1 MQTTYVTAAA
11 ILVAVSSGAL
21 GIAAE
26 SLPVGTIP
34 IVYSTDLLHPHDDPD
49 DHYDLATLFALP
61 EFDLRGIVL
70 ELGERQ
76 RTRIGRPPVAQM
88 IEITGRSVPSAVGLD
103 RPLRNPTDTAADVP
117 AEFQGGVDLLL
128 AALRN
133 STDPVVLFT
142 AGSCRDVAAAF
153 NRQPQL
159 LKEKVRALY
168 VNAGNGPQGPQWE
181 YNVRLDEEAYF
192 RLFEADL
199 PLYWCPC
206 WSDEPGQPQAILGR
220 KVYATY
226 YVADQ
231 ADVVG
236 ACAPAVRNFFVY
248 CLTRAETD
256 PIAFLKSNPQPLP
269 TGPRN
274 MWCTA
279 VLFHAAGREIYRRGP
294 DDFVALP
301 PEEAN
306 RQGLQDRKVTP
317 YQFVP
322 VRAVREETFTDERKT
337 PNSSG
342 PAAVYVEQSGDC
354 VGNRQAEPDGK
365 RDCCVRLSGLPR
377 DKTIRNVVLTGPRQG
392 HWELQETERW
402 WRVFLEPGGEAT
414 DCRFSFYA
422 TGPHRIELQFED
434 GGTVAL
440 EFAVSRPPAT
450 GLESQLK
457 SADPNARLFHV
468 TDERYPE
475 ILASALKNLLAG
487 LGR

>member
-236 ACAPAVRNFFVY
+236 ACARAVRNFFVY

-342 PAAVYVEQSGDC
+342 PAAVYVGRSGGSCRQSAG
-354 VGNRQAEPDGK
+354 GTGRQAGLL
-365 RDCCVRLSGLPR
+365 RASVRFAARQDDSQRRLDRPTGRPLGIAGDRTVVAGLSRARRRGDRL
-377 DKTIRNVVLTGPRQG
+377 L
-392 HWELQETERW
+392 
-402 WRVFLEPGGEAT
+402 VFLLRDRAASHRVAVRGRRHGGVGV
-414 DCRFSFYA
+414 CRVSA
-422 TGPHRIELQFED
+422 SGGRTRI
-434 GGTVAL
+434 
-440 EFAVSRPPAT
+440 AVEVGRS
-450 GLESQLK
+450 EC
-457 SADPNARLFHV
+457 ARV
-468 TDERYPE
+468 SCD
-475 ILASALKNLLAG
+475 
-487 LGR
+487 